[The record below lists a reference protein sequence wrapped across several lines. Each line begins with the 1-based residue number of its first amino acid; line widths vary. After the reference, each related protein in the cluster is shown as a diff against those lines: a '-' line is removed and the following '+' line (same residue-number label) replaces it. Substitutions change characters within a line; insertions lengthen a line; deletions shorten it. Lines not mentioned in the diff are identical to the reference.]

1 MLPFLIWECL
11 TRADTV
17 RPLRTLKEIRG
28 LDRMFQFF
36 RISSTAAEIQQPLPD
51 SLPYAVAHPV
61 THENDPYLRDSL
73 RPWSL
78 GD

>member
-1 MLPFLIWECL
+1 MLPFLIGECL

-36 RISSTAAEIQQPLPD
+36 SDILHSCRNPTAVTGQPPIRRGAPCD
-51 SLPYAVAHPV
+51 A
-61 THENDPYLRDSL
+61 
-73 RPWSL
+73 
-78 GD
+78 